1 MGTWE
6 PEHGAERTPGAGS
19 GDGVV
24 VVAAVPTASPVV
36 PPPAPPRPPFV
47 CSSGGAGGRRGGE
60 GAALPHPRTPMAAV
74 GAASPRTAPLRPGGP
89 IKPRSTAR
97 LRRVSYID
105 CLSVV
110 L

>member
-36 PPPAPPRPPFV
+36 PPPPRPARPLSAAPV
-47 CSSGGAGGRRGGE
+47 GREGGGGGE